1 MAASAD
7 SRHRSRLIREMARDL
22 NRHDHSCASSTGS
35 HHGTVSDDSTMDFD
49 PENEAIMSTRQMVLN
64 ISQRLPELRDTAKK
78 YGRWNGGRQ
87 QTNDF
92 VINTSAIGRAFP
104 DFSQGGSSDESSFH
118 VEVGRGARTKQRAPS
133 RIPQTEYSDNIDSP
147 VVSIGDFKIL
157 STPPSKGQSKHRQ
170 DSLRGSIGRQSKG
183 ASTPQKENIPPSVP
197 SATKLPNYVS
207 GATRSSSGEQR
218 RTLAEIHARV
228 ADDSDGSFISDE
240 RPATVTFQ
248 PKQSRFSAAQPKG
261 SPLAAI
267 HNIPQQQI
275 KNALADALSRHREEF
290 QQTPRPQNN
299 ATQNSNTANQ
309 TNQSFLLPNMPDLSE
324 LVSGSFKDGTPVF
337 TRSGKVQSRFTSS
350 SGRTPPGPGHVKLDN
365 VPVPDEEKAIF
376 ISLQLLQD
384 KVAMLEM
391 EKADAQRVA
400 QNLQDDNY
408 QLQSENAQL
417 QKHRRSDS
425 ALGMGDSGS
434 DGEYGKGNKNIVAE
448 KTKIEAQF
456 KSLQIR
462 YSEIERKSSNQELR
476 LKTVSFE
483 RDQAAKQLAEA
494 YYTTEQL
501 QSENDALRSENG
513 ELKLELARLSTDSE
527 ENTRQ
532 WRQKET
538 GLRAKISRREAAVT
552 ELREMTQEIQEA
564 RLANTA
570 GIKARKPTAQKQQT
584 RKEPNNPRSSTRG
597 RVQAAE
603 KQEPARLRSRSRS
616 QSRHTQSR
624 HAKSYVEEETFDIP
638 AAGSTN
644 EDFDASDEGSFDDV
658 TKTVHKDLNIHAED
672 ATQGSNYSSILGHG
686 EMDRLREMLA
696 NERAR
701 NAELCAD
708 RDHTSHSVKSSRS
721 VKSIRAAQGLTGIL
735 KNRNSGK
742 ADQDN
747 TSHSN
752 VSHTRRHSE
761 TSIKAQ
767 TAARHIT
774 TEDVTSAFIIPDI
787 TLSVAMNGGHPT
799 LSAKAKKVLDTL
811 CHHDGGN
818 CTVCTR
824 VASFEQNVEGKQTV
838 SIQKPIPVSDRMPVA
853 GPYED
858 EPTMRPSVAP
868 GLALATVMKG
878 LEDELAHLKIELA
891 QYQAVYNKH
900 DPSLSMR
907 KRKAVKARIERLLKA
922 IDTKADQIYAL
933 YDVLEGQKET
943 GQELSEKEV
952 EVTLMD
958 IGIDVDALKK
968 DQTEQDL
975 EGEDSGEDSELDL
988 PWEGI
993 EDTTGSN
1000 SVNGRRRSWVAYDM
1014 YALTGCSGKLGGA
1027 VLNAILTYDLILANE
1042 LVICTSSNPSDA
1054 QWDSV
1059 KSQGAQVRQ
1068 SNYDDQPSMEDAYSG
1083 CTKLVLVS
1091 SPRISMD
1098 FNNAPHGEG
1107 REKHHFAAIDAARK
1121 AGVDHIY
1128 YLSLAFGSNSKAGV
1142 MRAHNRTEAYLYGLK
1157 DVKFTVIREGL
1168 YNESWPLYFGNYFKL
1183 KDDDRKEVVVAGDGP
1198 INWTPIRDLGYATA
1212 LVAADSSSKYEGKTL
1227 NLSASTATTLAELAK
1242 TVSEV
1247 KGTEV
1252 SLKVVSRE
1260 EYVRYYVEDMGM
1272 ERGNV
1277 EWWSTSYDALKSG
1290 ECHITDSTFSDLL
1303 SKKGCKP
1310 RSIQETVK
1318 AMLG

>member
-1 MAASAD
+1 MATSAD

-35 HHGTVSDDSTMDFD
+35 HHGTVSDDSTIDFD
-49 PENEAIMSTRQMVLN
+49 PENEAIMSTRQMDVN

-78 YGRWNGGRQ
+78 YGRWNGNRQ

-118 VEVGRGARTKQRAPS
+118 VEVGRGAKTKQRAPS
-133 RIPQTEYSDNIDSP
+133 RVPQTEYSDNIDSP
-147 VVSIGDFKIL
+147 AVSFGDFKIL

-170 DSLRGSIGRQSKG
+170 DSLRSSGRQSKG
-183 ASTPQKENIPPSVP
+183 TPQKENIPPP

-261 SPLAAI
+261 SPLSAI

-275 KNALADALSRHREEF
+275 KNALADALSGHRDDF
-290 QQTPRPQNN
+290 QQTPRPHNN

-350 SGRTPPGPGHVKLDN
+350 SGRTPPGPGHAKLDN
-365 VPVPDEEKAIF
+365 VPVPEEEKAIF

-417 QKHRRSDS
+417 QKNRRSDS
-425 ALGMGDSGS
+425 ALGMADSGS
-434 DGEYGKGNKNIVAE
+434 DGEYGKGNKDLIAE
-448 KTKIEAQF
+448 KTKIEAQL

-462 YSEIERKSSNQELR
+462 YSETERKTSNQELR
-476 LKTVSFE
+476 LKTISFE

-513 ELKLELARLSTDSE
+513 ELKLQLARLSTDSE

-532 WRQKET
+532 WRQKEN
-538 GLRAKISRREAAVT
+538 GLREKISRREAAVT
-552 ELREMTQEIQEA
+552 ELREMTQDIQQA

-570 GIKARKPTAQKQQT
+570 GVKARKAAAQKQQT
-584 RKEPNNPRSSTRG
+584 RKEPSTRG
-597 RVQAAE
+597 RVQAVE
-603 KQEPARLRSRSRS
+603 KQEPVRLRSRTSS
-616 QSRHTQSR
+616 QSRHTQPR
-624 HAKSYVEEETFDIP
+624 NVKSYVEDETFDIP
-638 AAGSTN
+638 PAGNVN

-658 TKTVHKDLNIHAED
+658 TKTVHKDLNVNAED

-708 RDHTSHSVKSSRS
+708 AVTSHSVASNRSAKST
-721 VKSIRAAQGLTGIL
+721 RAAQGLTGIL
-735 KNRNSGK
+735 KNHHPNK
-742 ADQDN
+742 HDEDN
-747 TSHSN
+747 TPHST
-752 VSHTRRHSE
+752 SHTRRHSE

-767 TAARHIT
+767 TARRHIT

-824 VASFEQNVEGKQTV
+824 VASFENNVETKQTV

-858 EPTMRPSVAP
+858 EPTMRPSVTP

-891 QYQAVYNKH
+891 RYQAVYNKH
-900 DPSLSMR
+900 DASLSMR
-907 KRKAVKARIERLLKA
+907 KRKAVKARIESLLKA

-943 GQELSEKEV
+943 GQELSDKEV

-968 DQTEQDL
+968 DTTEQDV

-1000 SVNGRRRSWVAYDM
+1000 GRRQSWV
-1014 YALTGCSGKLGGA
+1014 
-1027 VLNAILTYDLILANE
+1027 E
-1042 LVICTSSNPSDA
+1042 
-1054 QWDSV
+1054 
-1059 KSQGAQVRQ
+1059 
-1068 SNYDDQPSMEDAYSG
+1068 
-1083 CTKLVLVS
+1083 
-1091 SPRISMD
+1091 
-1098 FNNAPHGEG
+1098 
-1107 REKHHFAAIDAARK
+1107 
-1121 AGVDHIY
+1121 
-1128 YLSLAFGSNSKAGV
+1128 
-1142 MRAHNRTEAYLYGLK
+1142 
-1157 DVKFTVIREGL
+1157 
-1168 YNESWPLYFGNYFKL
+1168 
-1183 KDDDRKEVVVAGDGP
+1183 
-1198 INWTPIRDLGYATA
+1198 
-1212 LVAADSSSKYEGKTL
+1212 
-1227 NLSASTATTLAELAK
+1227 
-1242 TVSEV
+1242 
-1247 KGTEV
+1247 
-1252 SLKVVSRE
+1252 
-1260 EYVRYYVEDMGM
+1260 
-1272 ERGNV
+1272 
-1277 EWWSTSYDALKSG
+1277 
-1290 ECHITDSTFSDLL
+1290 
-1303 SKKGCKP
+1303 
-1310 RSIQETVK
+1310 
-1318 AMLG
+1318 

>member
-35 HHGTVSDDSTMDFD
+35 HHGTVSDDSTIDFD
-49 PENEAIMSTRQMVLN
+49 PENEAIMSTRQMDLN

-78 YGRWNGGRQ
+78 YGRWNGSRQ

-118 VEVGRGARTKQRAPS
+118 VEVGRGAKTKQRVAS
-133 RIPQTEYSDNIDSP
+133 RVPQTEYSDNIDSP

-157 STPPSKGQSKHRQ
+157 STPPSKGQSKYPRQ
-170 DSLRGSIGRQSKG
+170 DPLRGSIGNGRQSKG
-183 ASTPQKENIPPSVP
+183 TPQKENIPPPSVP

-261 SPLAAI
+261 SPLSAI

-275 KNALADALSRHREEF
+275 KNALADALSGHRDDF
-290 QQTPRPQNN
+290 QQTPRPHNN

-350 SGRTPPGPGHVKLDN
+350 SGKTPPGPGHVKLDN
-365 VPVPDEEKAIF
+365 IPVPDEEKAIF

-391 EKADAQRVA
+391 EKADAQRVS

-425 ALGMGDSGS
+425 ALGMADSGS
-434 DGEYGKGNKNIVAE
+434 DGEYGKGNKNLIAE

-456 KSLQIR
+456 KSLQVR

-501 QSENDALRSENG
+501 QSEIDALRSENG

-532 WRQKET
+532 WKQKET
-538 GLRAKISRREAAVT
+538 GLREKISRREAAVT
-552 ELREMTQEIQEA
+552 ELREMTQEIQQA

-570 GIKARKPTAQKQQT
+570 GVKTRKPVVQKQQT
-584 RKEPNNPRSSTRG
+584 RKEPSNPRSGTRG
-597 RVQAAE
+597 RVQAVVE
-603 KQEPARLRSRSRS
+603 KEEPTRLRSRSRS

-624 HAKSYVEEETFDIP
+624 NVKSYVEEETFDIP
-638 AAGSTN
+638 PAGNTN

-658 TKTVHKDLNIHAED
+658 TKTVHKDLNVNVED

-701 NAELCAD
+701 NAELIAD
-708 RDHTSHSVKSSRS
+708 AGNREDTAHSVMSSRS
-721 VKSIRAAQGLTGIL
+721 VKSTRAPQGLTGIL
-735 KNRNSGK
+735 KNRNSDK
-742 ADQDN
+742 QDQDN

-752 VSHTRRHSE
+752 VSHTRRYSE
-761 TSIKAQ
+761 TSIKAR
-767 TAARHIT
+767 TAGRHIT
-774 TEDVTSAFIIPDI
+774 TDDVTSAFIIPDI

-799 LSAKAKKVLDTL
+799 LSAKAKKVLDSL

-824 VASFEQNVEGKQTV
+824 VASFENNVETKQTV
-838 SIQKPIPVSDRMPVA
+838 SIQKPIPVSDRMPVP

-858 EPTMRPSVAP
+858 EPTMRPSVTP

-891 QYQAVYNKH
+891 QFQAVYNRH

-907 KRKAVKARIERLLKA
+907 KRKAVKTRIESLLKA

-968 DQTEQDL
+968 DTTEQDP
-975 EGEDSGEDSELDL
+975 EGGDSGEDSELDL

-1000 SVNGRRRSWVAYDM
+1000 SVNGRRRSWVA
-1014 YALTGCSGKLGGA
+1014 
-1027 VLNAILTYDLILANE
+1027 
-1042 LVICTSSNPSDA
+1042 
-1054 QWDSV
+1054 
-1059 KSQGAQVRQ
+1059 
-1068 SNYDDQPSMEDAYSG
+1068 
-1083 CTKLVLVS
+1083 
-1091 SPRISMD
+1091 
-1098 FNNAPHGEG
+1098 
-1107 REKHHFAAIDAARK
+1107 
-1121 AGVDHIY
+1121 
-1128 YLSLAFGSNSKAGV
+1128 
-1142 MRAHNRTEAYLYGLK
+1142 
-1157 DVKFTVIREGL
+1157 
-1168 YNESWPLYFGNYFKL
+1168 
-1183 KDDDRKEVVVAGDGP
+1183 
-1198 INWTPIRDLGYATA
+1198 
-1212 LVAADSSSKYEGKTL
+1212 
-1227 NLSASTATTLAELAK
+1227 
-1242 TVSEV
+1242 
-1247 KGTEV
+1247 
-1252 SLKVVSRE
+1252 
-1260 EYVRYYVEDMGM
+1260 
-1272 ERGNV
+1272 
-1277 EWWSTSYDALKSG
+1277 
-1290 ECHITDSTFSDLL
+1290 
-1303 SKKGCKP
+1303 
-1310 RSIQETVK
+1310 
-1318 AMLG
+1318 

>member
-35 HHGTVSDDSTMDFD
+35 HHGTVSDDSTIDFD
-49 PENEAIMSTRQMVLN
+49 PENEAIMSTRQMDLN

-78 YGRWNGGRQ
+78 YGRWNGNRQ

-92 VINTSAIGRAFP
+92 IINTSAIGRAFP

-118 VEVGRGARTKQRAPS
+118 VEVGRGTKTRQRVPS
-133 RIPQTEYSDNIDSP
+133 RVPQTEYSDNIDSP

-170 DSLRGSIGRQSKG
+170 GSLQNSVGNGRQSSKG
-183 ASTPQKENIPPSVP
+183 TPQKENISPP

-261 SPLAAI
+261 SPLSAI

-275 KNALADALSRHREEF
+275 KNALADALSGHRDEF

-299 ATQNSNTANQ
+299 ATQNSYTANQ

-350 SGRTPPGPGHVKLDN
+350 SGITPPGSGHVKLDN

-400 QNLQDDNY
+400 QNLQDDNF

-425 ALGMGDSGS
+425 ALGMADSGS
-434 DGEYGKGNKNIVAE
+434 DGEFGKGNKNLVAE

-456 KSLQIR
+456 KSLQVR

-476 LKTVSFE
+476 LKTISFE

-513 ELKLELARLSTDSE
+513 DLKLELARLSTDSE

-538 GLRAKISRREAAVT
+538 GLREKISRREAAVA
-552 ELREMTQEIQEA
+552 ELREMTQEIQQA

-570 GIKARKPTAQKQQT
+570 SVKTRKPVVQKQQAQ
-584 RKEPNNPRSSTRG
+584 KEPSNPRSSTRG
-597 RVQAAE
+597 RVQAVVG
-603 KQEPARLRSRSRS
+603 KQVPARLQSRSRSRS

-624 HAKSYVEEETFDIP
+624 NVKSYVEEETFDIP
-638 AAGSTN
+638 PAGTTN
-644 EDFDASDEGSFDDV
+644 EDFDDASDEGSFDDV
-658 TKTVHKDLNIHAED
+658 TKTVHKDLNVNAED

-701 NAELCAD
+701 NAELSAGAGNHE
-708 RDHTSHSVKSSRS
+708 HTSHSVASSRS
-721 VKSIRAAQGLTGIL
+721 AKSTRVTQGLTGIL
-735 KNRNSGK
+735 KNRNSAK
-742 ADQDN
+742 QDQDN
-747 TSHSN
+747 TSHSM
-752 VSHTRRHSE
+752 SHTRRHSE
-761 TSIKAQ
+761 TSIKVR
-767 TAARHIT
+767 TARRHIT

-824 VASFEQNVEGKQTV
+824 VASFENNEMKQTV

-858 EPTMRPSVAP
+858 EPTMRPSVTP

-907 KRKAVKARIERLLKA
+907 KRKAVKARIESLLKA
-922 IDTKADQIYAL
+922 IDKKADQIYAL

-968 DQTEQDL
+968 DKSEQDP

-993 EDTTGSN
+993 EDTTGSS
-1000 SVNGRRRSWVAYDM
+1000 SVNGRRRSWVA
-1014 YALTGCSGKLGGA
+1014 
-1027 VLNAILTYDLILANE
+1027 
-1042 LVICTSSNPSDA
+1042 
-1054 QWDSV
+1054 
-1059 KSQGAQVRQ
+1059 
-1068 SNYDDQPSMEDAYSG
+1068 
-1083 CTKLVLVS
+1083 
-1091 SPRISMD
+1091 
-1098 FNNAPHGEG
+1098 
-1107 REKHHFAAIDAARK
+1107 
-1121 AGVDHIY
+1121 
-1128 YLSLAFGSNSKAGV
+1128 
-1142 MRAHNRTEAYLYGLK
+1142 
-1157 DVKFTVIREGL
+1157 
-1168 YNESWPLYFGNYFKL
+1168 
-1183 KDDDRKEVVVAGDGP
+1183 
-1198 INWTPIRDLGYATA
+1198 
-1212 LVAADSSSKYEGKTL
+1212 
-1227 NLSASTATTLAELAK
+1227 
-1242 TVSEV
+1242 
-1247 KGTEV
+1247 
-1252 SLKVVSRE
+1252 
-1260 EYVRYYVEDMGM
+1260 
-1272 ERGNV
+1272 
-1277 EWWSTSYDALKSG
+1277 
-1290 ECHITDSTFSDLL
+1290 
-1303 SKKGCKP
+1303 
-1310 RSIQETVK
+1310 
-1318 AMLG
+1318 

>member
-49 PENEAIMSTRQMVLN
+49 PENEAIMSTRQMDLN

-78 YGRWNGGRQ
+78 YGRWNGNRQ
-87 QTNDF
+87 QTNEF

-118 VEVGRGARTKQRAPS
+118 VEVGRGAKTRQRVPS
-133 RIPQTEYSDNIDSP
+133 RVPQTEYSDNIDSP

-157 STPPSKGQSKHRQ
+157 STPPSKGQSKYPRQ
-170 DSLRGSIGRQSKG
+170 DSLRSSMNGKQGKG
-183 ASTPQKENIPPSVP
+183 TPQKENIPPP

-261 SPLAAI
+261 SPLSAV
-267 HNIPQQQI
+267 HNIPEQV
-275 KNALADALSRHREEF
+275 KNALADAISGHRDDF
-290 QQTPRPQNN
+290 QHTPRQNN

-365 VPVPDEEKAIF
+365 IPVPDEEKAIF

-425 ALGMGDSGS
+425 ALGMADSGS
-434 DGEYGKGNKNIVAE
+434 DGENGKGSKTLVAE

-456 KSLQIR
+456 KSLQLR

-532 WRQKET
+532 WKQKET
-538 GLRAKISRREAAVT
+538 GLREKISRREAAVT
-552 ELREMTQEIQEA
+552 ELREMTQEIQQT

-570 GIKARKPTAQKQQT
+570 GVKSRKSVAPKQQT
-584 RKEPNNPRSSTRG
+584 RKEPRG
-597 RVQAAE
+597 RVQA
-603 KQEPARLRSRSRS
+603 PAQKKESTRLRSRSRS
-616 QSRHTQSR
+616 QSRHAQSR
-624 HAKSYVEEETFDIP
+624 NAKSFVEEETFDIP
-638 AAGSTN
+638 PVESTN
-644 EDFDASDEGSFDDV
+644 DFDASDEGSFDDV
-658 TKTVHKDLNIHAED
+658 TKTVHRDLNVNAED
-672 ATQGSNYSSILGHG
+672 ATEGSNYSSILGHG

-696 NERAR
+696 KERAR
-701 NAELCAD
+701 NAELAGD
-708 RDHTSHSVKSSRS
+708 TGDHTSHSVMSIRSAKST
-721 VKSIRAAQGLTGIL
+721 RAAQGLTGIL
-735 KNRNSGK
+735 KNRNSDKQG
-742 ADQDN
+742 QDN

-761 TSIKAQ
+761 TSVKAG
-767 TAARHIT
+767 RHIT

-787 TLSVAMNGGHPT
+787 TLSVNGSHPT

-824 VASFEQNVEGKQTV
+824 VASFENGVEAKQSV
-838 SIQKPIPVSDRMPVA
+838 YIQKPTPVSDRMPVP
-853 GPYED
+853 GPYEE

-968 DQTEQDL
+968 PEKDAED
-975 EGEDSGEDSELDL
+975 EDSGEDSELDL

-993 EDTTGSN
+993 EDTTGS
-1000 SVNGRRRSWVAYDM
+1000 VNGRRRSWVA
-1014 YALTGCSGKLGGA
+1014 
-1027 VLNAILTYDLILANE
+1027 
-1042 LVICTSSNPSDA
+1042 
-1054 QWDSV
+1054 
-1059 KSQGAQVRQ
+1059 
-1068 SNYDDQPSMEDAYSG
+1068 
-1083 CTKLVLVS
+1083 
-1091 SPRISMD
+1091 
-1098 FNNAPHGEG
+1098 
-1107 REKHHFAAIDAARK
+1107 
-1121 AGVDHIY
+1121 
-1128 YLSLAFGSNSKAGV
+1128 
-1142 MRAHNRTEAYLYGLK
+1142 
-1157 DVKFTVIREGL
+1157 
-1168 YNESWPLYFGNYFKL
+1168 
-1183 KDDDRKEVVVAGDGP
+1183 
-1198 INWTPIRDLGYATA
+1198 
-1212 LVAADSSSKYEGKTL
+1212 
-1227 NLSASTATTLAELAK
+1227 
-1242 TVSEV
+1242 
-1247 KGTEV
+1247 
-1252 SLKVVSRE
+1252 
-1260 EYVRYYVEDMGM
+1260 
-1272 ERGNV
+1272 
-1277 EWWSTSYDALKSG
+1277 
-1290 ECHITDSTFSDLL
+1290 
-1303 SKKGCKP
+1303 
-1310 RSIQETVK
+1310 
-1318 AMLG
+1318 

>member
-1 MAASAD
+1 
-7 SRHRSRLIREMARDL
+7 MARDL

-35 HHGTVSDDSTMDFD
+35 HHGTVSDDSTIDFD
-49 PENEAIMSTRQMVLN
+49 PENEAIMSTRQMDLN

-78 YGRWNGGRQ
+78 YGRWNGSRQ

-118 VEVGRGARTKQRAPS
+118 VEVGRGSKTKQRVPS
-133 RIPQTEYSDNIDSP
+133 RVPQTEYSDNIDSP

-170 DSLRGSIGRQSKG
+170 DSLRSSVGNGRQSKG
-183 ASTPQKENIPPSVP
+183 TPQKENIPPP

-248 PKQSRFSAAQPKG
+248 PKQSRFSAVQPKG
-261 SPLAAI
+261 SPLSAI

-275 KNALADALSRHREEF
+275 KNALADALSGHRDDP
-290 QQTPRPQNN
+290 QQTPRPHNN

-337 TRSGKVQSRFTSS
+337 TRSGKAQSRFTSS

-425 ALGMGDSGS
+425 ALGMADSGS
-434 DGEYGKGNKNIVAE
+434 DGEYGNKKLVAE

-501 QSENDALRSENG
+501 QSENDTLRSENG
-513 ELKLELARLSTDSE
+513 ELKLELARLSSDSE

-538 GLRAKISRREAAVT
+538 GLREKISRREAAVT
-552 ELREMTQEIQEA
+552 ELREMTQEIQQA

-570 GIKARKPTAQKQQT
+570 GVKTRKPVVQKQQT
-584 RKEPNNPRSSTRG
+584 RKEPTNSRSNTRG
-597 RVQAAE
+597 RVQTVVE

-624 HAKSYVEEETFDIP
+624 NVKSYVEEETFDIP
-638 AAGSTN
+638 PAGNTN
-644 EDFDASDEGSFDDV
+644 DDFDASDEGSFDDV
-658 TKTVHKDLNIHAED
+658 TKTVHKDLNVNAED
-672 ATQGSNYSSILGHG
+672 STQGSNYSSILGHG

-701 NAELCAD
+701 NAALSAD
-708 RDHTSHSVKSSRS
+708 AGNHEHTSHSVASTRS
-721 VKSIRAAQGLTGIL
+721 VKSTRAAQGLTGIL
-735 KNRNSGK
+735 KNRNSGRQDDK
-742 ADQDN
+742 DN

-761 TSIKAQ
+761 TSIKAR
-767 TAARHIT
+767 TAGRHIT
-774 TEDVTSAFIIPDI
+774 TDDVTSAFIIPDI

-824 VASFEQNVEGKQTV
+824 VASFENNVETKQTV
-838 SIQKPIPVSDRMPVA
+838 SIQKPIPVSDRMPVP

-858 EPTMRPSVAP
+858 EPTMRPSVTP

-900 DPSLSMR
+900 DASLSMR
-907 KRKAVKARIERLLKA
+907 KRKAVQTRIERLLKA

-968 DQTEQDL
+968 DNTEQDPA
-975 EGEDSGEDSELDL
+975 GEDSGEDSELDL

-1000 SVNGRRRSWVAYDM
+1000 SVVNGRRRSWVA
-1014 YALTGCSGKLGGA
+1014 
-1027 VLNAILTYDLILANE
+1027 
-1042 LVICTSSNPSDA
+1042 
-1054 QWDSV
+1054 
-1059 KSQGAQVRQ
+1059 
-1068 SNYDDQPSMEDAYSG
+1068 
-1083 CTKLVLVS
+1083 
-1091 SPRISMD
+1091 
-1098 FNNAPHGEG
+1098 
-1107 REKHHFAAIDAARK
+1107 
-1121 AGVDHIY
+1121 
-1128 YLSLAFGSNSKAGV
+1128 
-1142 MRAHNRTEAYLYGLK
+1142 
-1157 DVKFTVIREGL
+1157 
-1168 YNESWPLYFGNYFKL
+1168 
-1183 KDDDRKEVVVAGDGP
+1183 
-1198 INWTPIRDLGYATA
+1198 
-1212 LVAADSSSKYEGKTL
+1212 
-1227 NLSASTATTLAELAK
+1227 
-1242 TVSEV
+1242 
-1247 KGTEV
+1247 
-1252 SLKVVSRE
+1252 
-1260 EYVRYYVEDMGM
+1260 
-1272 ERGNV
+1272 
-1277 EWWSTSYDALKSG
+1277 
-1290 ECHITDSTFSDLL
+1290 
-1303 SKKGCKP
+1303 
-1310 RSIQETVK
+1310 
-1318 AMLG
+1318 

>member
-1 MAASAD
+1 
-7 SRHRSRLIREMARDL
+7 MARDL

-35 HHGTVSDDSTMDFD
+35 HHGTVSDDSTIDFD
-49 PENEAIMSTRQMVLN
+49 PENEAIMSTRQMDLN

-78 YGRWNGGRQ
+78 YGCWNGNRQ

-104 DFSQGGSSDESSFH
+104 DFSHGGSSDESSFH
-118 VEVGRGARTKQRAPS
+118 VEVGRGARTKQSVPS
-133 RIPQTEYSDNIDSP
+133 RVPQTEYSDNIDSP

-170 DSLRGSIGRQSKG
+170 DSLRSSVGNGRQSKG
-183 ASTPQKENIPPSVP
+183 TPQKENIPPP

-261 SPLAAI
+261 SPLSAI

-275 KNALADALSRHREEF
+275 KNALADALSGHRDEF

-337 TRSGKVQSRFTSS
+337 SRSGKVQSRFTSS

-384 KVAMLEM
+384 KVAMLEI

-408 QLQSENAQL
+408 QLQSENEQL
-417 QKHRRSDS
+417 QKNRRSDS
-425 ALGMGDSGS
+425 ALGMADSGS
-434 DGEYGKGNKNIVAE
+434 DGEYGKGNKNLIAE
-448 KTKIEAQF
+448 KTKIEAQL
-456 KSLQIR
+456 KSLQVR

-494 YYTTEQL
+494 YYTTGQL

-513 ELKLELARLSTDSE
+513 ELKLELARLNTDSE

-538 GLRAKISRREAAVT
+538 GLREKISRREAAVT
-552 ELREMTQEIQEA
+552 ELREMTQEIQQA

-570 GIKARKPTAQKQQT
+570 GVKTRKPVVQKQHARKELRQ
-584 RKEPNNPRSSTRG
+584 STRG
-597 RVQAAE
+597 RVQAVVE

-616 QSRHTQSR
+616 QSRNV
-624 HAKSYVEEETFDIP
+624 KSYVEEETFDIP
-638 AAGSTN
+638 PAASTN

-658 TKTVHKDLNIHAED
+658 TKTVHKDLNVNAED

-686 EMDRLREMLA
+686 EMDRLREILA

-701 NAELCAD
+701 NAELSAS
-708 RDHTSHSVKSSRS
+708 REHTSHSVASTRSAKSTR
-721 VKSIRAAQGLTGIL
+721 VTQGLTGIL
-735 KNRNSGK
+735 KNRNSGEQ
-742 ADQDN
+742 DQEN

-761 TSIKAQ
+761 TSVKAR
-767 TAARHIT
+767 TARRHIT

-824 VASFEQNVEGKQTV
+824 VASFENNVETKQTV
-838 SIQKPIPVSDRMPVA
+838 SIQKPIPISDRMPVV

-858 EPTMRPSVAP
+858 EPTMRPSVTP

-878 LEDELAHLKIELA
+878 LEDELAHLKIGLA

-907 KRKAVKARIERLLKA
+907 KRKAVKARIESLFKA

-968 DQTEQDL
+968 DKSAQDPQ
-975 EGEDSGEDSELDL
+975 GEDSGEDSELDL

-993 EDTTGSN
+993 EDTTGLS
-1000 SVNGRRRSWVAYDM
+1000 SVNGRRRSWVA
-1014 YALTGCSGKLGGA
+1014 
-1027 VLNAILTYDLILANE
+1027 
-1042 LVICTSSNPSDA
+1042 
-1054 QWDSV
+1054 
-1059 KSQGAQVRQ
+1059 
-1068 SNYDDQPSMEDAYSG
+1068 
-1083 CTKLVLVS
+1083 
-1091 SPRISMD
+1091 
-1098 FNNAPHGEG
+1098 
-1107 REKHHFAAIDAARK
+1107 
-1121 AGVDHIY
+1121 
-1128 YLSLAFGSNSKAGV
+1128 
-1142 MRAHNRTEAYLYGLK
+1142 
-1157 DVKFTVIREGL
+1157 
-1168 YNESWPLYFGNYFKL
+1168 
-1183 KDDDRKEVVVAGDGP
+1183 
-1198 INWTPIRDLGYATA
+1198 
-1212 LVAADSSSKYEGKTL
+1212 
-1227 NLSASTATTLAELAK
+1227 
-1242 TVSEV
+1242 
-1247 KGTEV
+1247 
-1252 SLKVVSRE
+1252 
-1260 EYVRYYVEDMGM
+1260 
-1272 ERGNV
+1272 
-1277 EWWSTSYDALKSG
+1277 
-1290 ECHITDSTFSDLL
+1290 
-1303 SKKGCKP
+1303 
-1310 RSIQETVK
+1310 
-1318 AMLG
+1318 